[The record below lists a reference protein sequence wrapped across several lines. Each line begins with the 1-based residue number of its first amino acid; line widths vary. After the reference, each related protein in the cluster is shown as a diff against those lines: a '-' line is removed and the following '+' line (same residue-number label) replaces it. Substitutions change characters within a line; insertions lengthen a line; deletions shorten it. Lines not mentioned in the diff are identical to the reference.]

1 MSDVDAIGSNFS
13 IGEPKKIA
21 SIRDDHLLRGDAADT
36 KRGVPSVKPD
46 ESKVVAIQEIRES
59 AKVAEEIVNS
69 KLPQDLAFSVEDSS
83 GRVVVAVTEVGSDK
97 VIRQFP
103 PEEFLT
109 VASVLAE
116 LGRDGISEEMLKGI
130 LYDSVS

>member
-1 MSDVDAIGSNFS
+1 
-13 IGEPKKIA
+13 
-21 SIRDDHLLRGDAADT
+21 
-36 KRGVPSVKPD
+36 
-46 ESKVVAIQEIRES
+46 VVS
-59 AKVAEEIVNS
+59 
-69 KLPQDLAFSVEDSS
+69 
-83 GRVVVAVTEVGSDK
+83 VTEVGSDK

-130 LYDSVS
+130 LYDSIS

>member
-13 IGEPKKIA
+13 IGEPRKIA
-21 SIRDDHLLRGDAADT
+21 GIRDEHVLRGDAADS
-36 KRGVPSVKPD
+36 KMGALSAKLD
-46 ESKVVAIQEIRES
+46 ESKGVAIEEIRES
-59 AKVAEEIVNS
+59 AKVAEEIVNA
-69 KLPQDLAFSVEDSS
+69 KLPQNLAFTVEDSS